1 MKYIIFTF
9 LFLFLTSCSQNRN
22 DEYICS
28 PETKGFTKSMKMI
41 ILKDKVL
48 TAKQSSKEYFYDILE
63 ETPKK
68 IVFGYKSTM
77 TVDTAPYT
85 FYKRTKKYKIDRST
99 SEATFFAVYG
109 CEKIN

>member
-22 DEYICS
+22 DEYICN
-28 PETKGFTKSMKMI
+28 PETKNFTRAVKI
-41 ILKDKVL
+41 TILKDKVL
-48 TAKQSSKEYFYDILE
+48 SARQDAKQYSYDILK
-63 ETPKK
+63 ETSKE
-68 IVFGYKSTM
+68 IIFGYELTM

-85 FYKRTKKYKIDRST
+85 FYKRTKKYKIERST
-99 SEATFFAVYG
+99 SENSYFVVYS